1 VGPLRLV
8 SSLAAAA
15 TAAGLLAACGSS
27 SSDKPAYCSD
37 RSNLQQ
43 SVSDLKGVNL
53 GTGAVSA
60 LQTQLGKVDSDA
72 KALVASAKSDF
83 PQETAAI
90 SSSVSA
96 LDTSVTSL
104 ASAPSPQALL
114 GVGSDVAGVATA
126 VKSFSDATASKC

>member
-1 VGPLRLV
+1 M

-27 SSDKPAYCSD
+27 SSAKPGYCAD
-37 RSNLQQ
+37 RSSLQQ
-43 SVSDLKGVNL
+43 SVSDLKGVKL
-53 GTGAVSA
+53 SSGVVGEI
-60 LQTQLGKVDSDA
+60 QTQLAKVNSDA
-72 KALVASAKSDF
+72 QALVASAKSDF

-96 LDTSVTSL
+96 LDTSVKDL
-104 ASAPSPQALL
+104 GSAASPQALL
-114 GVGSDVAGVATA
+114 SVGSDVASAATA

>member
-1 VGPLRLV
+1 V

-27 SSDKPAYCSD
+27 SSAKAGYCSD

-43 SVSDLKGVNL
+43 SVSDLKGVKL
-53 GTGAVSA
+53 SSGVVGEI
-60 LQTQLGKVDSDA
+60 QTQLAKVNSDA
-72 KALVASAKSDF
+72 QALVASAKSDF

-96 LDTSVTSL
+96 LDTSVKDL
-104 ASAPSPQALL
+104 GSAASPQALL
-114 GVGSDVAGVATA
+114 GVGSDVASAATA